1 MPDNSSSQTISIN
14 DFFRGAFSVD
24 IVIFTF
30 HDGQLK
36 VLLQEKD
43 EVPFTNELGL
53 IGKLMLPNE
62 DADEVMKKLMLTTLG
77 FNDFYSKEL
86 TAFSDV
92 GRHPLGRVVTF
103 AYYGLLPWERF
114 DPTFSNRLAW
124 HTMDQIPVLSYDH
137 NQILNAVVKRFR
149 KGLLRHPTV
158 FELLSHEFT
167 LADVIAVYEQA
178 FGKKVD
184 APNFRKQI
192 RKSALIKP
200 TGKYLKKTNYSGRPP
215 ELYTFDKKQYG
226 QLKDRVQFNF

>member
-158 FELLSHEFT
+158 FELLSPEFT

>member
-1 MPDNSSSQTISIN
+1 MAHNSSNQNITID
-14 DFFRGAFSVD
+14 DFFKGAFSVD

-30 HDGQLK
+30 HEGQLK
-36 VLLQEKD
+36 ILLQEKD
-43 EVPFTNELGL
+43 EVPFKNELGL

-62 DADEVMKKLMLTTLG
+62 DTDVVLKKLMQNTLG

-114 DPTFSNRLAW
+114 DPTVSDRLKW
-124 HTMDQIPVLSYDH
+124 HNLDNIPALSYDH

-158 FELLSHEFT
+158 FELLSSEFV
-167 LADVIAVYEQA
+167 LSDVISVYEKA

-184 APNFRKQI
+184 ASNFRKQI

-200 TGKYLKKTNYSGRPP
+200 TGKFYKESHHTGRPP
-215 ELYTFDKKQYG
+215 ELYTFDKEHYG
-226 QLKDRVQFNF
+226 QLKDSVQFNF